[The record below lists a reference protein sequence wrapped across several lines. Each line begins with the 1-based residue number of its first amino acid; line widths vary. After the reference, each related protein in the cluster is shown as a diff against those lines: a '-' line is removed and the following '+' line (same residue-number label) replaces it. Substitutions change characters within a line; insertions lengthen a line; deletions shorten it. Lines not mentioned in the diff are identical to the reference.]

1 MAKTK
6 TYVVT
11 PNFSMPS
18 DFLQLGDIVVN
29 PLDLELVPLNRK
41 ARVKIPD
48 DDLSQVGIME
58 KFSATRQKLLS
69 GRFGLWATF
78 LACLGIPV
86 SADLGLFLERNSKDV
101 ISAGELHT
109 HEFIAT
115 DEYVSKV
122 IKQDAVKMYLK
133 DSKYAVPVYMITG
146 LKIAKG
152 ASVNLDDGV
161 KLDAKV
167 GVTLPKAVADAKPV
181 IQIIR
186 NRTDGISFT
195 SKTDFI
201 LAFRAR
207 EVTYDGVKAQHKLSL
222 EGTSM
227 LDGDEEV
234 TGEILATLGD
244 DYSRDE
250 ATREADEEEFEV
262 RFLEEEDE
270 SGEVEWI
277 VADLTAEE

>member
-6 TYVVT
+6 TYVVA

-58 KFSATRQKLLS
+58 EFSATRQKLLS
-69 GRFGLWATF
+69 GRFGLWTTF
-78 LACLGIPV
+78 LACLGIP
-86 SADLGLFLERNSKDV
+86 DV
-101 ISAGELHT
+101 
-109 HEFIAT
+109 
-115 DEYVSKV
+115 
-122 IKQDAVKMYLK
+122 VKMYLK

-161 KLDAKV
+161 KLDGKV
-167 GVTLPKAVADAKPV
+167 GVTLPKAVADAKPI

-222 EGTSM
+222 KGTSM
-227 LDGDEEV
+227 LDGDEAV
-234 TGEILATLGD
+234 TGEILAILGD
-244 DYSRDE
+244 DYSRHE
-250 ATREADEEEFEV
+250 ATKEAYEEEFEV

-277 VADLTAEE
+277 VADLTAEEW